1 MLEPFDTLILY
12 WRLRPQPQPREN
24 ARVSS
29 SELDE
34 LSAPTFDDELPSVAQ
49 VAGMPR
55 ALTLTWL
62 CAQLTVTEVLSSL
75 STVML
80 TPQPADAGC
89 VEAPTTPVAAR
100 AEATRRVLSFMGG
113 VLCLIRRGSAGWGT
127 P

>member
-1 MLEPFDTLILY
+1 
-12 WRLRPQPQPREN
+12 
-24 ARVSS
+24 
-29 SELDE
+29 
-34 LSAPTFDDELPSVAQ
+34 
-49 VAGMPR
+49 MPR

-100 AEATRRVLSFMGG
+100 AEARRMVLSFMRCPLLDPPGIGG
-113 VLCLIRRGSAGWGT
+113 LGDTVT
-127 P
+127 PAC

>member
-1 MLEPFDTLILY
+1 M
-12 WRLRPQPQPREN
+12 
-24 ARVSS
+24 SS

-62 CAQLTVTEVLSSL
+62 CAQLTVTGVGSSL

-100 AEATRRVLSFMGG
+100 AEATRMVLSFIGG
-113 VLCLIRRGSAGWGT
+113 VLLLDPPGIGGLGDTVTPRVLAGR
-127 P
+127 